1 MFLQVVF
8 TAILQAGCTDAH
20 TRRATLALL
29 IERRRKTGRGQL
41 TMKIRSYEIAV
52 LCAGA
57 YLLFGTL
64 RFGQA
69 QQAQNKNNKTI
80 QPRDAQSGM
89 ASGRLQSAPSGH
101 ATAPQGDAKSAA
113 QSNPM
118 YKDSGNAGSNPLYQG
133 KNKTAA
139 KSGSGHETVEYKDPE
154 DMTTRYRPGNNKT
167 TRAAKSD
174 EKKSGSAPKQ

>member
-1 MFLQVVF
+1 
-8 TAILQAGCTDAH
+8 
-20 TRRATLALL
+20 
-29 IERRRKTGRGQL
+29 
-41 TMKIRSYEIAV
+41 MKIRSYEIAV

-64 RFGQA
+64 GFGQTS
-69 QQAQNKNNKTI
+69 AQNKNNKNA
-80 QPRDAQSGM
+80 QPRDAQSGT
-89 ASGRLQSAPSGH
+89 ASGRLQSAPSGQ
-101 ATAPQGDAKSAA
+101 ATAPSQPAGKSLQSAHAVESVDGTQTAGDKKSAVN
-113 QSNPM
+113 SNPM
-118 YKDSGNAGSNPLYQG
+118 YKDSGNAGANPLYEG
-133 KNKTAA
+133 KDKTAA